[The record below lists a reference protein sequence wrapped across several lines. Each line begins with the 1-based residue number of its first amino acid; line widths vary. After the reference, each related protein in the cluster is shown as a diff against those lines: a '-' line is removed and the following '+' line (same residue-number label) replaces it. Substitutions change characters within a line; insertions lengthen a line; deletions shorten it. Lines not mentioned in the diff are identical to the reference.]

1 MLYKKL
7 IIFLILILFLSGCGT
22 TQEEVPISLEEQLI
36 VLTDLDQ
43 RLKEVE
49 ETTNNALDR
58 LDKEQAFLSDR
69 ITIIEQDLDKIE
81 ADVNELKGKM
91 ESQPWTPQTSERGF
105 ADSSTQT
112 YEPSTSY
119 PETPSGIIVPH
130 TAEVKSKYEKARLQ
144 FETRNYQQAVQEM
157 NQLLQTYPNTDL
169 SDNFQYWIGES
180 YYGMREYQKALEAFQ
195 KVHQF
200 PESNKVKD
208 ATIMINKCHQKL
220 GITDN

>member
-43 RLKEVE
+43 RLKQIE

-69 ITIIEQDLDKIE
+69 VTIIEQDLDKLE
-81 ADVNELKGKM
+81 SDVKTLKGKIDN
-91 ESQPWTPQTSERGF
+91 QPWATQSSEKGF

-112 YEPSTSY
+112 YEPSTSH
-119 PETPSGIIVPH
+119 PEIYSGTIVPH
-130 TAEVKSKYEKARLQ
+130 TAEVKSKYENARTQ

-157 NQLLQTYPNTDL
+157 SQLLQTHPNTDL

-180 YYGMREYQKALEAFQ
+180 YYGMGEYQKALAAFQ

-200 PESNKVKD
+200 PESNKVRD
-208 ATIMINKCHQKL
+208 ANIMINKCHQKL
-220 GITDN
+220 GITDY